1 MSSKEKCGF
10 SVLEDS
16 QKNRRLL
23 INTCDCAVAIH
34 GVAPAPAFRAQG
46 HSTTDKEGERLQQGR
61 PHRCLQG
68 EPVTGHRAGG
78 EKENQMSRVCRGSG
92 GRTGGVRV
100 RRIPTG
106 SKGGW

>member
-1 MSSKEKCGF
+1 MSSKEKCDF

-61 PHRCLQG
+61 PQQVPPGGTRDWSQG
-68 EPVTGHRAGG
+68 RRGEGESDVTCVPRKWGQDRSG
-78 EKENQMSRVCRGSG
+78 EGA
-92 GRTGGVRV
+92 
-100 RRIPTG
+100 
-106 SKGGW
+106 